1 MKLST
6 FGFLIGRGLRNLGT
20 HWAMTLACV
29 GSMAVC
35 MTLNTAAQLAEV
47 NVDSMVNYFGSQN
60 ETVVYLDPEC
70 DDATAAQVGE
80 KISALNGVSN
90 VIYVSKEDVLDTY
103 RDYMEEYASL
113 WDEFE
118 NDNPFKANYRVTVS
132 DLTQLSQL
140 SKQMERIPGVVK
152 VTAPMDLT
160 NTFVEIQQTVTKVG
174 AGFVIVLMVVSVITV
189 GSTIRLSVFARR
201 REVEIMKYVGA
212 TNALVTLPF
221 VVEGLAIGFI
231 AGGISAGASIGG
243 YAALVNAAGGLG
255 GIWQMLVGSS
265 LVPLKSVWPTILSS
279 SLVSGALVGG
289 LGSMFSI
296 RKHLNV

>member
-1 MKLST
+1 
-6 FGFLIGRGLRNLGT
+6 
-20 HWAMTLACV
+20 
-29 GSMAVC
+29 
-35 MTLNTAAQLAEV
+35 
-47 NVDSMVNYFGSQN
+47 
-60 ETVVYLDPEC
+60 
-70 DDATAAQVGE
+70 
-80 KISALNGVSN
+80 
-90 VIYVSKEDVLDTY
+90 
-103 RDYMEEYASL
+103 
-113 WDEFE
+113 
-118 NDNPFKANYRVTVS
+118 
-132 DLTQLSQL
+132 
-140 SKQMERIPGVVK
+140 
-152 VTAPMDLT
+152 
-160 NTFVEIQQTVTKVG
+160 
-174 AGFVIVLMVVSVITV
+174 MVVSVITV